1 MVRVVLPVLRVSLLA
16 LALATLACGDLKD
29 FRGTYE
35 GPIVKGSFV
44 RSCFADTTRA
54 TLYFDP
60 EQAVAHDAGDAAM
73 PITLS
78 TRDTGETGDSVEKV
92 FQNTVLEP
100 VRSLESDHLSLLDF
114 PGPERLRSYVL
125 LARPTAGPLAGRD
138 AFVVVSLLAS
148 DDVELR
154 VLARTADATAAC
166 AAAAADGAEPG
177 GSPDATAPHE
187 YFGLFRLSKK

>member
-16 LALATLACGDLKD
+16 LALATSACGDLKD

-44 RSCFADTTRA
+44 RSCFADTTSA

-60 EQAVAHDAGDAAM
+60 EQAVAHDAGFTAM
-73 PITLS
+73 PNTLS
-78 TRDTGETGDSVEKV
+78 TSDSMTGEMV

-125 LARPTAGPLAGRD
+125 LARPTQGPLAGRD

-148 DDVELR
+148 EDVELR

-166 AAAAADGAEPG
+166 AAAAADGAVPG
-177 GSPDATAPHE
+177 GPPEASGPHE
-187 YFGLFRLSKK
+187 YFGLFRLSK